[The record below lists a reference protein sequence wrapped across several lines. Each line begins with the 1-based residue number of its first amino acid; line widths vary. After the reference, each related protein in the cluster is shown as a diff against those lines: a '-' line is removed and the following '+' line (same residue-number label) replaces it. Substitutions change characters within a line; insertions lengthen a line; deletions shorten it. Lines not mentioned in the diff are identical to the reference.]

1 METQNVTLAIPKQVL
16 SDARLLVMKR
26 QTSLSALVTQM
37 LAEMVAEENGYTKAR
52 DHHLGL
58 LNAEPRSGHALASS
72 VGRAR
77 MSMSANAAFSSWL
90 PTSASTL
97 MMHHTR

>member
-37 LAEMVAEENGYTKAR
+37 LAEMVVEETGYTKAR

-58 LNAEPRSGHALASS
+58 LNANLDLGTRG
-72 VGRAR
+72 VIGR
-77 MSMSANAAFSSWL
+77 
-90 PTSASTL
+90 
-97 MMHHTR
+97 TREDVHER

>member
-37 LAEMVAEENGYTKAR
+37 LAEMVAEENDYTKAR

-58 LNAEPRSGHALASS
+58 LNANRDLGTRG
-72 VGRAR
+72 VIGR
-77 MSMSANAAFSSWL
+77 
-90 PTSASTL
+90 
-97 MMHHTR
+97 TREDVHER

>member
-1 METQNVTLAIPKQVL
+1 METQNVTLAIPERVL
-16 SDARLLVMKR
+16 RDARLIAMKR

-58 LNAEPRSGHALASS
+58 LNENLDLGTRG
-72 VGRAR
+72 VIGR
-77 MSMSANAAFSSWL
+77 
-90 PTSASTL
+90 
-97 MMHHTR
+97 TREDVHER

>member
-1 METQNVTLAIPKQVL
+1 MKTQNVTLAIPKQIL

-37 LAEMVAEENGYTKAR
+37 LAEMVAEETGYTKAR

-58 LNAEPRSGHALASS
+58 LNEKLDLGTRG
-72 VGRAR
+72 VIGR
-77 MSMSANAAFSSWL
+77 
-90 PTSASTL
+90 
-97 MMHHTR
+97 TREDVHER